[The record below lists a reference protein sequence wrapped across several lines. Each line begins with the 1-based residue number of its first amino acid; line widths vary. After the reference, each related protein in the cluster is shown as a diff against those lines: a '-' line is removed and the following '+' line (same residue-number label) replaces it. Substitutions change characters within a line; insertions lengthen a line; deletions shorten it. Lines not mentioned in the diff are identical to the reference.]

1 MTPEHNE
8 FVLSTA
14 YHSGW
19 INLDQYHAAAAA
31 LQAMPHLSAI
41 DFLLEQ
47 TIINP
52 GQAEGLRQA
61 LNPATPAVETAAVE
75 AEGAME
81 KPHAQVEVTRQN
93 DLPDGMGIVEL
104 LRLGFDA
111 GASDVH
117 VGVGAPP
124 LM

>member
-1 MTPEHNE
+1 MSPEHNE
-8 FVLSTA
+8 YVLSTA

-19 INLDQYHAAAAA
+19 INLDQYHAAVAA

-61 LNPATPAVETAAVE
+61 LNPRAAR
-75 AEGAME
+75 G
-81 KPHAQVEVTRQN
+81 
-93 DLPDGMGIVEL
+93 
-104 LRLGFDA
+104 
-111 GASDVH
+111 
-117 VGVGAPP
+117 
-124 LM
+124 

>member
-19 INLDQYHAAAAA
+19 ITLEQYHAAVAG

-47 TIINP
+47 TIITP
-52 GQAEGLRQA
+52 EQAEGLRQA
-61 LNPATPAVETAAVE
+61 LNPSGNAVE
-75 AEGAME
+75 ADIAVEQ
-81 KPHAQVEVTRQN
+81 PHAETEAHPPPVPATEHAHGEVTG
-93 DLPDGMGIVEL
+93 PVVM
-104 LRLGFDA
+104 
-111 GASDVH
+111 SDD
-117 VGVGAPP
+117 
-124 LM
+124 M

>member
-1 MTPEHNE
+1 MSPEHNE

-19 INLDQYHAAAAA
+19 INLDQYHAAVAA
-31 LQAMPHLSAI
+31 LHAMPHLSAI

-61 LNPATPAVETAAVE
+61 LNPATHAVETAAVQADGALEKSRVPAE
-75 AEGAME
+75 AHPAPATSDHPE
-81 KPHAQVEVTRQN
+81 PRAQVEVTR
-93 DLPDGMGIVEL
+93 E
-104 LRLGFDA
+104 A
-111 GASDVH
+111 GEA
-117 VGVGAPP
+117 G
-124 LM
+124 

>member
-19 INLDQYHAAAAA
+19 ITAEQYHSAVAA

-47 TIINP
+47 TIITP
-52 GQAEGLRQA
+52 EQAEGLRQA
-61 LNPATPAVETAAVE
+61 VTQAQTTSASAVEGAAVQADSAAAHAPTEPPHQPATTAPTPS
-75 AEGAME
+75 G
-81 KPHAQVEVTRQN
+81 
-93 DLPDGMGIVEL
+93 
-104 LRLGFDA
+104 
-111 GASDVH
+111 
-117 VGVGAPP
+117 
-124 LM
+124 